1 MVADMDAMG
10 ARLSSDSFGMDCA
23 VLLILSMVACE
34 SETVRMDEPEGM

>member
-10 ARLSSDSFGMDCA
+10 ARLSSDSFGMDCT
-23 VLLILSMVACE
+23 VLLILSMAACE